1 MSKYWQLRIIN
12 CSSEGL
18 IIHVLDKISI
28 PYKKSV
34 YGNDTFWI
42 RFGYV
47 FTNSVSQFRIL
58 YNELFFIRKFI
69 YTEFLKIVEIIK
81 NYIYGIFKLT
91 VYQVLIE

>member
-1 MSKYWQLRIIN
+1 MSLQ
-12 CSSEGL
+12 
-18 IIHVLDKISI
+18 

-69 YTEFLKIVEIIK
+69 YTEFLKIVEIIR
-81 NYIYGIFKLT
+81 NLYTEF
-91 VYQVLIE
+91 